1 MPYPA
6 VIIFLL
12 LSSSCS
18 WSQPSFSLPA
28 SPSSVAVSSD
38 SEEVFVAAGAQLLRL
53 DGQLRLLENVTVS
66 GELLRIA
73 LSSGGGR
80 LVGCLG
86 GSSRTCLV
94 FNSSSLASGA
104 TATVSGARYL
114 TENGVAVIAVDH
126 SFYLGSEGA
135 VSASNNR
142 IQLGQYQYTAE
153 NTPVRAR
160 EYIVDTGG
168 GNSFDRLF
176 YGGFARNGYVYYFVA
191 DQAGA
196 ENGIRVLRVCDC
208 VCDCESGSYSR
219 SSFEAL
225 YELTLRCGSGSSSA
239 TEVCGVT
246 LLETFADRDEPVVV
260 VTQCEVSIRNRVCG
274 YLLSDIDSNMNTFY
288 NQCRDN
294 ALPQIDLPWES
305 VQRLCTSFSV
315 SCDYY
320 VCSYSRI
327 FSPCSLQVLVI
338 LMATLLP

>member
-1 MPYPA
+1 MRSVA
-6 VIIFLL
+6 FLSFWLIIN
-12 LSSSCS
+12 SCS
-18 WSQPSFSLPA
+18 GQPSFSLPA

-38 SEEVFVAAGAQLLRL
+38 SGEVFVAAGAQLLRL

-73 LSSGGGR
+73 LSPGGGR

-104 TATVSGARYL
+104 IATVSGAQYL

-126 SFYLGSEGA
+126 SFYLGSEGE

-142 IQLGQYQYTAE
+142 IQLSQYQYTAAVAR
-153 NTPVRAR
+153 TR
-160 EYIVDTGG
+160 EYNVDVSGG
-168 GNSFDRLF
+168 FDRLF

-191 DQAGA
+191 DQAQSA
-196 ENGIRVLRVCDC
+196 SGISVLRVCDC
-208 VCDCESGSYSR
+208 ESASCSS

-225 YELTLRCGSGSSSA
+225 YELTLRCSGGSSSI

-260 VTQCEVSIRNRVCG
+260 VTQCEGGTRNRICAYV
-274 YLLSDIDSNMNTFY
+274 LSEIDSRMNMSY
-288 NQCRDN
+288 EQCR
-294 ALPQIDLPWES
+294 AEEVSQIRLPWES
-305 VQRLCTSFSV
+305 VARQCSSFSV
-315 SCDYY
+315 SCD
-320 VCSYSRI
+320 CS
-327 FSPCSLQVLVI
+327 VV
-338 LMATLLP
+338 M

>member
-1 MPYPA
+1 MWSVAFPSFWL
-6 VIIFLL
+6 ILN
-12 LSSSCS
+12 SCS
-18 WSQPSFSLPA
+18 GQPSFSLPA

-38 SEEVFVAAGAQLLRL
+38 SGEVFVAAGAQLLRL

-73 LSSGGGR
+73 LSPGGGR

-104 TATVSGARYL
+104 IATVSEAQYL
-114 TENGVAVIAVDH
+114 TENGMAVIAVDH

-142 IQLGQYQYTAE
+142 LQLGQYQYAAE
-153 NTPVRAR
+153 NTPVRTR

-208 VCDCESGSYSR
+208 ESGSCSS

-260 VTQCEVSIRNRVCG
+260 VTQCEDSTRNRICG

-305 VQRLCTSFSV
+305 VQRLCTVFSV
-315 SCDYY
+315 SCDCY

-327 FSPCSLQVLVI
+327 FSPCSL
-338 LMATLLP
+338 

>member
-1 MPYPA
+1 MRSVA
-6 VIIFLL
+6 FLSFWL
-12 LSSSCS
+12 ILNLCS
-18 WSQPSFSLPA
+18 GQPSFSLSA

-38 SEEVFVAAGAQLLRL
+38 SGEVFVAAGAQLLRL

-73 LSSGGGR
+73 LEGR

-104 TATVSGARYL
+104 IATVSGAQYL

-135 VSASNNR
+135 VGQSR
-142 IQLGQYQYTAE
+142 IQLSQYQYTGGD
-153 NTPVRAR
+153 VRTR
-160 EYIVDTGG
+160 HYSVDVTGA
-168 GNSFDRLF
+168 FDRLF

-191 DQAGA
+191 DQAQP

-208 VCDCESGSYSR
+208 ESGSCSS

-225 YELTLRCGSGSSSA
+225 YELTLRCSGGSSST

-260 VTQCEVSIRNRVCG
+260 VTQCEVGTRNRVCG
-274 YLLSDIDSNMNTFY
+274 YLLPDIDSRMNTSY
-288 NQCRDN
+288 EQCRDN
-294 ALPQIDLPWES
+294 AAALLEIDLPWEP
-305 VQRLCTSFSV
+305 VARPCNSFSV
-315 SCDYY
+315 SFDGYDVTSYY
-320 VCSYSRI
+320 RMLYPYS
-327 FSPCSLQVLVI
+327 QWVLVI
-338 LMATLLP
+338 LMATLLL